1 MRNVKQFLKLC
12 TKHFP
17 SPRPSQRHCLTVEG
31 DDLVLTLMLGD
42 TFQRFNISEADLG
55 KPPLSLL
62 KELREV
68 YAKPEEPPT
77 PTAA

>member
-1 MRNVKQFLKLC
+1 
-12 TKHFP
+12 
-17 SPRPSQRHCLTVEG
+17 
-31 DDLVLTLMLGD
+31 MLGD